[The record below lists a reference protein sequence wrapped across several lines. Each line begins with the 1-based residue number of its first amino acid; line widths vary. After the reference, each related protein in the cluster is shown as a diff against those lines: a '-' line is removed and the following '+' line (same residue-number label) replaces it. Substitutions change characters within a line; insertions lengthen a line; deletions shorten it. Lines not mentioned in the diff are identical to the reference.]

1 MQDSNYASNV
11 YIPASFVYI
20 SHIVTLCLQQAYKT
34 KKIPHADFKL
44 IGELIR
50 FKIPTALRLV
60 NTSLNQILKN
70 QIYSPF
76 SDNRQ
81 TLNRGIPLGFRF
93 SD

>member
-1 MQDSNYASNV
+1 MQDSNHASKV
-11 YIPASFVYI
+11 DFFASKVDFCLM
-20 SHIVTLCLQQAYKT
+20 VTLCLQQAYKT

-60 NTSLNQILKN
+60 NTSLNLILKN
-70 QIYSPF
+70 PIYSPF